1 MDKFEP
7 VNTVKPVSRLN
18 PMDFVRLGQ
27 SDLNVSKIC
36 LGTMTFGDQN
46 SQTEAHQQL
55 DYALAQGIN
64 FIDTA
69 EMYPVPPKAETYTRT
84 ETIIGHWLKNQQRD
98 KLVIGSKIS
107 GPRRGLGWI
116 RNNDF
121 SLDRTTIRS
130 ALHDSLTR
138 LQTDYVDL
146 YQIHWPERNVP
157 LFGQYQFDPANE
169 VEASGNQKQ
178 WVNIHAQLETL
189 SELVQEGKVRYI
201 GLSNEQPW
209 GVMEFLRVAKQYNL
223 PYIASLQNGYNL
235 LNRSIDFGMSEILY
249 RENVSL
255 LAYSPLA
262 FGHLSGKYIDNP
274 AAAGRV
280 TLFKGYAQ
288 RYTKPNV
295 SKASEAYAELAQA
308 HGYSPAE
315 LALSFVYHRWCVAST
330 VIGATS
336 MAQLQENINAYSKP
350 LNAEI
355 LKEIDTLHLQYT
367 NPAP

>member
-1 MDKFEP
+1 
-7 VNTVKPVSRLN
+7 
-18 PMDFVRLGQ
+18 MDFMQLGNSQ
-27 SDLNVSKIC
+27 LKVSKIC

-46 SQTEAHQQL
+46 SQIEAHEQL
-55 DYALAQGIN
+55 DYAVSSGIN

-84 ETIIGHWLKNQQRD
+84 ETIIGHWLKNQPRD
-98 KLVIGSKIS
+98 QLIIGSKIS

-121 SLDRTTIRS
+121 SLDRATIRQ

-138 LQTDYVDL
+138 LQTDYIDL

-157 LFGQYQFDPANE
+157 LFGQYQFDAANE
-169 VEASGNQKQ
+169 LDNEGNEKQ
-178 WVNIHAQLETL
+178 WVSIQNQLETFE
-189 SELVQEGKVRYI
+189 ELIKEGKIRAI

-209 GVMEFLRVAKQYNL
+209 GVMEFVRYAKQYNL
-223 PYIASLQNGYNL
+223 PHVATLQNGYNL
-235 LNRSIDFGMSEILY
+235 LNRHIDFGMSEILY
-249 RENVSL
+249 RENISL

-262 FGHLSGKYIDNP
+262 FGHLSGKYLADSQ
-274 AAAGRV
+274 ATGRV

-295 SKASEAYAELAQA
+295 QSACEEYLTLAKA
-308 HGYSPAE
+308 HGYCLTE
-315 LALSFVYHRWCVAST
+315 LALAYVYHRWCVAST

-336 MAQLQENINAYSKP
+336 MAQLQQNIAAYKIKLTP
-350 LNAEI
+350 EI
-355 LKEIDTLHLQYT
+355 IKEIDAIHLRYT